1 MFLEASSLDYLNQ
14 NYLMDM
20 LKNIVQNFDSM

>member
-1 MFLEASSLDYLNQ
+1 MFLEASSLDYLNL
-14 NYLMDM
+14 NHLMDM